1 MHFSPASKASGVFI
15 SASLMTA
22 TQCIPTA
29 ARPFGADAAIRVD
42 VVDDLTPFTNL
53 RSEWNQLLANSQA
66 DCLFLTWEWL
76 HTWWKHLG
84 NGRRLFVITVR
95 RGDQLIALA
104 PLAIRRTWP
113 ARISIVEFLGTGSVG
128 SDYLDFIIHRAFEPA
143 ALDAVIRFLDR
154 TGLTLRLPSVKEDSN
169 VASLAVPILADLGW
183 SVRVTPMQV
192 CPFIDFAGGTFDGY
206 LASIGSSNR
215 YNFRRRLRN
224 LQKLHEV
231 RFDHASS
238 DEERR
243 RALQHVIDLHLG
255 RWAERGGS
263 DAFHE
268 TGLITF
274 HHEFSALAHERG
286 WLRLRVLKVDGKT
299 VGAFYGFRYA
309 DKYSFY
315 QSGFDQAFSRHSVGL
330 VTLGLTIKEA
340 IDEGAAEYDF
350 LHGDESYKFLWTRE
364 VRPLFRYDLYPS
376 GVLGRLQRDSAAAVA
391 ITKKVIKRALQLQRS
406 NR

>member
-1 MHFSPASKASGVFI
+1 M
-15 SASLMTA
+15 
-22 TQCIPTA
+22 
-29 ARPFGADAAIRVD
+29 
-42 VVDDLTPFTNL
+42 
-53 RSEWNQLLANSQA
+53 
-66 DCLFLTWEWL
+66 
-76 HTWWKHLG
+76 
-84 NGRRLFVITVR
+84 
-95 RGDQLIALA
+95 
-104 PLAIRRTWP
+104 
-113 ARISIVEFLGTGSVG
+113 
-128 SDYLDFIIHRAFEPA
+128 
-143 ALDAVIRFLDR
+143 
-154 TGLTLRLPSVKEDSN
+154 
-169 VASLAVPILADLGW
+169 ASLAVPILADLGW

-391 ITKKVIKRALQLQRS
+391 ITKKAIKRALQLQRS